1 MNINY
6 ETFFI
11 PLVLTTMAGLSTVL
25 GGMLTFFVKKGNLKA
40 LSVGLAFS
48 AGVMIFLSLSE
59 ILSESRE
66 FLLQTFNTKAQLIT
80 MLSFLLGCLTAF
92 LIDYFIPEHREDE
105 FLSASENDN
114 EEKIYKQKV
123 VSKKIKRA
131 GLLAALAIFIHNVP
145 EGIATI
151 FVSSQTIKM
160 GIPIAFAIAI
170 HNIPEGIAV
179 ALPIYQ
185 ATGKKRLA
193 IWYSFLS
200 GMAEPLGAVL
210 AFVVLSQFITNDFI
224 GVLFGMV
231 AGIMVYIS
239 LDTLLPLA
247 REYGED
253 HLVLIG
259 IISGMFFVAFGM
271 LLI

>member
-11 PLVLTTMAGLSTVL
+11 PLVLTTMAGFSTVL

-59 ILSESRE
+59 MLSESRE
-66 FLLQTFNTKAQLIT
+66 FLIQTFNTKAQLIT

-105 FLSASENDN
+105 FLSASGSKDDD
-114 EEKIYKQKV
+114 KLYKQRIA
-123 VSKKIKRA
+123 SKKIKRA
-131 GLLAALAIFIHNVP
+131 GLLAALAIFVHNVP
-145 EGIATI
+145 EGIATF

-185 ATGKKRLA
+185 ATGKKRIA

-210 AFVVLSQFITNDFI
+210 AFVVLNRFITNDFI

>member
-145 EGIATI
+145 EGIATF

-179 ALPIYQ
+179 ALPS
-185 ATGKKRLA
+185 AARDGLRARLA
-193 IWYSFLS
+193 FRRFCQDGPARCGGFEPDLSDLHPAGALRRRGLS
-200 GMAEPLGAVL
+200 GGRLRPGA
-210 AFVVLSQFITNDFI
+210 ALSR
-224 GVLFGMV
+224 
-231 AGIMVYIS
+231 S
-239 LDTLLPLA
+239 
-247 REYGED
+247 
-253 HLVLIG
+253 
-259 IISGMFFVAFGM
+259 
-271 LLI
+271 